1 MSSLLTLMTYVA
13 SSAARAS
20 RMPLGQIVLVVIL
33 SPVIILLLAT
43 LLGRPRSMK
52 VTGLFLAWL
61 ALVFSVFVG
70 AVYALSFITGLFI

>member
-1 MSSLLTLMTYVA
+1 MSRLLALLTYVA
-13 SSAARAS
+13 SGPS
-20 RMPLGQIVLVVIL
+20 RSSGMSLGLIVLIVII
-33 SPVIILLLAT
+33 SPVIVLLLAT
-43 LLGRPRSMK
+43 LLGEPRSMK